1 MSKTREELREAII
14 KVSLELGS
22 ELGEDGLTMRGIA
35 SRLGV
40 SATALYQHFES
51 KSQILNEIRIF
62 GVERLWA
69 HMQPA
74 LEIGNYKDRLLQMI
88 VRYVEFARSEPWL
101 YTVLMEHEEVE
112 WDRVKE
118 EDVNWALRPLFEL
131 RKILEAGQKAGHISE
146 KLDVV
151 TSSLQ
156 MWAAVHGL
164 SSLLING
171 RISEKHPMF
180 PAPDES
186 ALILTFA
193 KTLAST
199 VLKPGT

>member
-1 MSKTREELREAII
+1 MSKTREALREEII

-22 ELGEDGLTMRGIA
+22 ELGEEGLTMRGIA

-62 GVERLWA
+62 GIDRLWA
-69 HMQPA
+69 AMEPA
-74 LEIGNYKDRLLQMI
+74 LQIQDFRDRLFQLI

-101 YTVLMEHEEVE
+101 YTVLMEHEEVQ
-112 WDRVKE
+112 WDKVKS
-118 EDVNWALRPLFEL
+118 EDLDWAIRPLIEL
-131 RKILEAGQKAGHISE
+131 RKILEGAQRDGHISA

-180 PAPDES
+180 PAPDEK
-186 ALILTFA
+186 ALISTFA
-193 KTLAST
+193 T
-199 VLKPGT
+199 VLVGTVLDSQR